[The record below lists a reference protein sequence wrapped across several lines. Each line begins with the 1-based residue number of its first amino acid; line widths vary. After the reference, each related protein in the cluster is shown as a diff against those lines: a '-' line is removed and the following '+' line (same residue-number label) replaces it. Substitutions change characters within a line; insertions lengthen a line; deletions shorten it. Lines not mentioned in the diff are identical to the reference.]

1 MSTSLNKY
9 INNLVISFVKVALQI
24 QTLDGVVEKRKSVG
38 NTRSIEM
45 ARAHVQNL
53 AGRAVAA
60 KTSSGKNDSANENA
74 VCHSNVPNHPSPP
87 HTHKHKTT
95 QKQ

>member
-45 ARAHVQNL
+45 ARAHVQNS

-74 VCHSNVPNHPSPP
+74 VCHSTANAPCRR
-87 HTHKHKTT
+87 
-95 QKQ
+95 